1 MPQIF
6 KIGSY
11 NGLFLLSVSNAAAQ
25 RFIPSP
31 VSPGT
36 FFFF

>member
-11 NGLFLLSVSNAAAQ
+11 WVFLLNVSNAAAQ

-36 FFFF
+36 FFSF